1 MEENIDIEIN
11 ETNWGKEQIIIKK
24 KNINLIFIYKK
35 KKDNFKVYRCTEYKT
50 LNKCKSFII

>member
-35 KKDNFKVYRCTEYKT
+35 KKKNLKLYKLIKKKT
-50 LNKCKSFII
+50 LKK

>member
-35 KKDNFKVYRCTEYKT
+35 KKKNLKVYRCTEYKT

>member
-24 KNINLIFIYKK
+24 NYKF
-35 KKDNFKVYRCTEYKT
+35 DFY
-50 LNKCKSFII
+50 L